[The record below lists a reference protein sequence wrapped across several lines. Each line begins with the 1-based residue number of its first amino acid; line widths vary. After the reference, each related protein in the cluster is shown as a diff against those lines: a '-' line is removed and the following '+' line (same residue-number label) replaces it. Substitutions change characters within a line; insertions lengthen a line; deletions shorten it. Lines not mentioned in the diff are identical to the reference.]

1 MNLLNKKPVFLND
14 WSDKEGV
21 ARDFETNL
29 DNVNILFASYT
40 YENYSGEAFVLF
52 EQDGKLF
59 EVNGGHCSC
68 YGLEG
73 QWAPEETTIQA
84 LTYRLT
90 EGRMGQD
97 SWDGNQ
103 YGNELKEFIEVFH
116 SVIPFFHSNDDNLQE
131 PFHEWIFP
139 MRCNIVNKNFI

>member
-21 ARDFETNL
+21 ANDFLTNL

-40 YENYSGEAFVLF
+40 YQDYNGDAFVLF

-73 QWAPEETTIQA
+73 QWEPEETTIQA

-90 EGRMGQD
+90 EGHMGQD
-97 SWDGNQ
+97 SWCGNQ
-103 YGNELKEFIEVFH
+103 YGNELKEFI
-116 SVIPFFHSNDDNLQE
+116 
-131 PFHEWIFP
+131 
-139 MRCNIVNKNFI
+139 K